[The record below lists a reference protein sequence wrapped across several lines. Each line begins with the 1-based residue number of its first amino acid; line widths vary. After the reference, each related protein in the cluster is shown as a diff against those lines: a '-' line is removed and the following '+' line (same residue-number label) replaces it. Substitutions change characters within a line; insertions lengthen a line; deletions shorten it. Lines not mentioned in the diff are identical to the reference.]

1 MGIAGDISTLVWVQI
16 PPARIQ
22 SHRACESF
30 SARAKFLGN
39 LGVAC
44 GMIFDVQFG
53 ISWYVLFFAFLLA
66 WLMLAV
72 LRRKHFAKKEAKE
85 QFILG
90 LLGSCALV
98 SMEIFATSANLWNYI
113 PRNWPVMLWPTYF
126 VAILFGYQLLRVV
139 EKFFS

>member
-1 MGIAGDISTLVWVQI
+1 
-16 PPARIQ
+16 
-22 SHRACESF
+22 
-30 SARAKFLGN
+30 
-39 LGVAC
+39 
-44 GMIFDVQFG
+44 MIFDFQFG

-113 PRNWPVMLWPTYF
+113 PQNWPVMLWPTYF